1 MRWRDE
7 GVAEAVVS
15 GLESGGLFLGFVFRR
30 DIFLSCGPQKIFFG
44 DVRSLT
50 GGRRKLFSTWKNLTL
65 YRLPNRPA

>member
-7 GVAEAVVS
+7 GVAEVVVS

-30 DIFLSCGPQKIFFG
+30 DIFLSCRPQKNFFG

-50 GGRRKLFSTWKNLTL
+50 GGPKENFFQLGKT
-65 YRLPNRPA
+65 